1 MQRSLKRTISF
12 SMPSKRLISLKPGRL
27 LAVAKLSVVLM
38 QTVLQAMVSM
48 HFIEEVL
55 MPMAM
60 VTLIRHVV
68 AKQNLRRLLVVMAAM
83 VEILAMVLVMEMA
96 NLLTKTTTNHL
107 QINLKNGLKSFSTG
121 LKLECKD
128 LNMILIY
135 IKQSQKIV
143 SAIQQKMLK

>member
-1 MQRSLKRTISF
+1 MRRILYTLHGVANRGKHNDL
-12 SMPSKRLISLKPGRL
+12 MPSRPKISLKLARL
-27 LAVAKLSVVLM
+27 LAVAKLSVALM

-48 HFIEEVL
+48 HFIEEIL

-83 VEILAMVLVMEMA
+83 VAILAMVLVMEMA

-107 QINLKNGLKSFSTG
+107 
-121 LKLECKD
+121 
-128 LNMILIY
+128 
-135 IKQSQKIV
+135 
-143 SAIQQKMLK
+143 